1 MKWSLEEIELPLKF
15 NWKLSRSET
24 QIKHNFI
31 VRLQVDELTT
41 CGEVAFNT
49 RYEESRERILKEFD
63 EFSRDFPDDVDSV
76 EDVMKFCSSRDFC
89 KSLRFGVESAFVHY
103 MALATDRSVPELL
116 GVPFM
121 SSAPTSFS
129 LPILDISD
137 IEDFI
142 LDHDLKRFDV
152 LKVKVNKESALS
164 TVETVF
170 NAFSGKIRID
180 GNECWESAQE
190 VLEFIGAISDLGR
203 IEFLEQPIR
212 SDCHNEAKKLRDLS
226 PILLM
231 ADESLTSQD
240 VTEYYA
246 ERFHAVNV
254 KLMKAGSYMKAVLQL
269 RQARELGL
277 KTMVGCMIETSLGI
291 SSALNISYGTDFLDL
306 DGCLLLK
313 EDPFKLILEEN
324 GKLFRSDLH

>member
-15 NWKLSRSET
+15 NWKLSRNET
-24 QIKHNFI
+24 QVKYNFV
-31 VRLQVDELTT
+31 VRLEVGDLTA
-41 CGEVAFNT
+41 CGEVAFNS
-49 RYEESRERILKEFD
+49 RYEETRERVLEEFE
-63 EFSRDFPDDVDSV
+63 EFQRDFPEDVDSV
-76 EDVMKFCSSRDFC
+76 EDVMKFCSGRDFC

-103 MALATDRSVPELL
+103 MALATERSVPELL

-121 SSAPTSFS
+121 SSASTSFS
-129 LPILDISD
+129 LPILDVSEID
-137 IEDFI
+137 DFI
-142 LDHDLKRFDV
+142 KDHNLNRFDV
-152 LKVKVNKESALS
+152 LKLKVNKKSALS
-164 TVETVF
+164 TVETVC

-190 VLEFIGAISDLGR
+190 VLDFINAISDLGR
-203 IEFLEQPIR
+203 IEFLEQPIK
-212 SDCHNEAKKLRDLS
+212 SDCHAEAKKLRDQS

-231 ADESLTSQD
+231 ADESLSSQD

-246 ERFHAVNV
+246 ERFHGVNI
-254 KLMKAGSYMKAVLQL
+254 KLMKAGSYMKATLQL

-291 SSALNISYGTDFLDL
+291 SSALNICYGTDFLDL
-306 DGCLLLK
+306 DGCLLLQ
-313 EDPFKLILEEN
+313 EDPFNLILEEN

>member
-15 NWKLSRSET
+15 NWKLSRNET
-24 QIKHNFI
+24 HVKHNFI
-31 VRLQVDELTT
+31 VRLEVGDLTA
-41 CGEVAFNT
+41 CGEVAFNS
-49 RYEESRERILKEFD
+49 RYEETRERVLKEFE
-63 EFSRDFPDDVDSV
+63 EFQRDFPEDVDSV

-121 SSAPTSFS
+121 SSASTSFS
-129 LPILDISD
+129 LPVLETSE
-137 IEDFI
+137 IEGFI
-142 LDHDLKRFDV
+142 QEHGLARFDV
-152 LKVKVNKESALS
+152 LKLKVNKESALS
-164 TVETVF
+164 SVETVC

-180 GNECWESAQE
+180 GNECWETAQE
-190 VLEFIGAISDLGR
+190 VLDFIGGISDLGR

-212 SDCHNEAKKLRDLS
+212 ADCHNEAKKLREQS
-226 PILLM
+226 PVMLI

-246 ERFHAVNV
+246 ERFHGVNI

-277 KTMVGCMIETSLGI
+277 KTMVGCMVETSLGI
-291 SSALNISYGTDFLDL
+291 SSALNICYGTDFLDL

-313 EDPFKLILEEN
+313 KDPFNLILEEK